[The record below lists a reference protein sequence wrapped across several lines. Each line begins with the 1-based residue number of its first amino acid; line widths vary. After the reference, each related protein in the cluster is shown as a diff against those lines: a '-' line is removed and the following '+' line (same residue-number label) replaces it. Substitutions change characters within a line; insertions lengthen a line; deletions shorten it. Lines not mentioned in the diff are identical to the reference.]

1 MYINDAKKLIKKL
14 FAIQIKTGK
23 RFSIELVSPPGVG
36 KSESIEQCSQELSQS
51 LKREVACSPFFLSTV
66 ESFDV
71 RGFPLPHTPEE
82 GEPRMGFTQAPWV
95 PDEGQDF
102 GILFL
107 DEFRQATHDVQKPA
121 AELLLN
127 GRVGDSKLPIGWMV
141 VAASNRES
149 DRSGVQRELAFITNR
164 RMQIEIQPHLGSWVE
179 WAEKKGIH
187 WAAIAFGKHKPGLV
201 FSGKVPDKP
210 GPFATPRTLVQ
221 ASYLIDELPM
231 ELMVEATSGL
241 LGEGTAAEFV
251 SFLRVAQEVPDYD
264 DIVKDPEGCK
274 LPPKDRPDAQYATM
288 QMVAHCMDGRT
299 APEAM
304 TYLGRMP
311 QEFQVAG
318 LKGALRQ
325 HPQIANSKQFSQW
338 MMENKELMVNAN
350 MMRDR

>member
-1 MYINDAKKLIKKL
+1 MYIKDAKKLIKKL

-23 RFSIELVSPPGVG
+23 RFSIELISSPGVG
-36 KSESIEQCSQELSQS
+36 KSEGVEQCAQELTQS
-51 LKREVACSPFFLSTV
+51 LQREVACNPFFLSTV

-71 RGFPLPHTPEE
+71 RGFPLPFTPEN
-82 GEPRMGFTQAPWV
+82 GEPTMGFTKAPWV
-95 PDEGQDF
+95 PEEGQDF
-102 GILFL
+102 GLLFL

-127 GRVGDSKLPIGWMV
+127 GRVGDSELPKGWMV
-141 VAASNRES
+141 IAASNREK

-164 RMQIEIQPHLGSWVE
+164 RMQIEIEAHLGSWVE

-187 WAAIAFGKHKPGLV
+187 WAAIAFAKHQPQIA
-201 FSGKVPDKP
+201 FSNKVPDKP

-231 ELMVEATSGL
+231 ELMTEATSGL
-241 LGEGTAAEFV
+241 LGEGAAAQFIA
-251 SFLRVAQEVPDYD
+251 FLRVAQEVPDYA
-264 DIVKDPEGCK
+264 DIVRDPEGTK

-299 APEAM
+299 SPEAM
-304 TYLGRMP
+304 TYLQRMP

-325 HPQIANSKQFSQW
+325 HPQIANSKPFGEW
-338 MMENKELMVNAN
+338 MMKNKELMVNAN
-350 MMRDR
+350 MMRDQ